1 MNRYSPEVLV
11 PSRYRLETDDT
22 FTIAFNRK
30 NMGYAGQFCM
40 LSKDGIGESA
50 ISIASGHGND
60 LEFSIKAVGSVT
72 GSIMKDPK
80 APIGIRGPHGNSWPW
95 KEYENVVAVAG
106 GIGIPPIR
114 ALIEEMESAG
124 AGDRLSVLYGARSPA
139 DIVYSDLIDGWKDR
153 IDFRITVDKGN
164 DQWKGKVGVVTTL
177 IDDLRKAESSA
188 AFVIG
193 PPVMMKF
200 SVQKLLEY
208 GFHENDIFLSLE
220 RRMECGIG
228 VCGHCN
234 IGRYY
239 TCEDGP
245 IFRYSE
251 IKEEPELFL

>member
-1 MNRYSPEVLV
+1 LNRYSPEILV
-11 PSRYRLETDDT
+11 PSSYRLETDDT
-22 FTIAFNRK
+22 FTISFNRK
-30 NMGYAGQFCM
+30 NEGYAGQFYM

-60 LEFSIKAVGSVT
+60 LAFSIKAVGSVT

-80 APIGIRGPHGNSWPW
+80 GEIGIRGPYGNSWPW

-114 ALIEEMESAG
+114 SLIEDMEASG
-124 AGDRLSVLYGARSPA
+124 AGGRLSVLYGARSPT
-139 DIVYSDLIDGWKDR
+139 DIVYSDLIEEWIKR
-153 IDFRITVDKGN
+153 IDFRVTVDRGN

-208 GFHENDIFLSLE
+208 GFQEDNIFLSLE

-251 IKEEPELFL
+251 IKGEPELFL

>member
-1 MNRYSPEVLV
+1 
-11 PSRYRLETDDT
+11 
-22 FTIAFNRK
+22 
-30 NMGYAGQFCM
+30 M

-72 GSIMKDPK
+72 ESIMKDPK
-80 APIGIRGPHGNSWPW
+80 GKIGIRGPYGNSWPW
-95 KEYENVVAVAG
+95 KEYENIVAVTG

-114 ALIEEMESAG
+114 ALIEEMEAAG
-124 AGDRLSVLYGARSPA
+124 AGDRVSVLYGARSPS
-139 DIVYSDLIDGWKDR
+139 DIVYSDQIKSWTEK
-153 IDFRITVDKGN
+153 IDFRVTVDKGN
-164 DQWKGKVGVVTTL
+164 DQWKGNVGVVTAL
-177 IDDLRKAESSA
+177 INDLGKPAFSG

-200 SVQKLLEY
+200 AVQKLLEY
-208 GFHENDIFLSLE
+208 GFHENNIFLSLE

-234 IGRYY
+234 IGKYY

-245 IFRYSE
+245 IFRYAE
-251 IKEEPELFL
+251 IKDEPELFL